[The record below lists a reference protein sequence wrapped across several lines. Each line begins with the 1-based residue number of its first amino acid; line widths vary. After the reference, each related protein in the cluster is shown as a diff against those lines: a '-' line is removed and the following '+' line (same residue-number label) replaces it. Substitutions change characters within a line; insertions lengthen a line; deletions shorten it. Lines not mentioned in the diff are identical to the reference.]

1 MVRQQ
6 FSTGPTFDLEKVKV
20 LIERA
25 LENPKSDLVFF
36 SAPPKSTDAVIEVFR
51 TKQGKK
57 SKMNTER
64 AQKFILYRMYDL
76 RPEHFARTHAKQW
89 PDPQRPAHIV
99 DEYGMRYDG
108 VPWFIKFHLD
118 SDGDMLEAISFHPVK
133 DDLTLANGEVLE
145 KGWRTQ

>member
-6 FSTGPTFDLEKVKV
+6 VSTKPTFDLRKVKA
-20 LIERA
+20 LIAKA
-25 LENPKSDLVFF
+25 LDDPKADLVFF

-51 TKQGKK
+51 AKQGKK

-64 AQKFILYRMYDL
+64 AQKYILHRIYDL
-76 RPEHFARTHAKQW
+76 QAHHFARTHAQQW

-118 SDGDMLEAISFHPVK
+118 SDGNLLEAISFHPLK
-133 DDLTLANGEVLE
+133 DDLTLASGEILE
-145 KGWRTQ
+145 KSWRTQ